1 MLSSPRDTISM
12 KANAR
17 IWCIWRLWG
26 ERQRSWPFLK
36 ISGIKMDAFWI
47 LTMGCV
53 MVFANVDTNSLVI
66 LFKPACF
73 GDDGICRVLLLSDL
87 SPWDDNIHVENIVM
101 MMPTRINPAAKT
113 SIFILGTYLKD
124 VLQFSAFWT
133 VIQRYSRVIFS
144 WRSVRRRA
152 SFLWKKKI
160 TRWEDDV
167 KEC

>member
-36 ISGIKMDAFWI
+36 ISGIKMDALWI
-47 LTMGCV
+47 RTMGCV
-53 MVFANVDTNSLVI
+53 MVFANVDTNSSVI
-66 LFKPACF
+66 LFKPGCF

-87 SPWDDNIHVENIVM
+87 TPWDDNIHVENIVM

-113 SIFILGTYLKD
+113 SIFILHIMWKTCFNFRRFEQLSND
-124 VLQFSAFWT
+124 NDIAASFLVDDQF
-133 VIQRYSRVIFS
+133 VGGR
-144 WRSVRRRA
+144 
-152 SFLWKKKI
+152 SFLWKKK
-160 TRWEDDV
+160 
-167 KEC
+167 